1 MSSRSMK
8 YHSLPS
14 LSDLKAYH
22 QGKLSSD
29 ERSWI
34 DSVINRNP
42 LVAEVFKNAETT
54 NAAVVKRVSN
64 SVSNKIAKTYIP
76 NRGFWSKYAG
86 WIGLSSIAII
96 LGSIYFYN
104 FESITPKY
112 VAEQSSLGIEQP
124 GKINEVVLISDEDEL
139 ENHSEIDETNSE
151 HLNKTDSNVRKEDDS
166 NVEPELNLS
175 KINSLDTKDNSGK
188 PTPSQLE
195 SSADEND
202 EKSSESKLKEP
213 DNTRGFES
221 NESNEKT
228 GSVLLAVN
236 SVNILSKLNP
246 DDFNTRTKS
255 SGGNDPLGR
264 GDTKRQS
271 NASYSMNDLPSYP
284 GGDQALINYFKGEL
298 RPIKIPAAADKFDRS
313 VMIELEVNSRGKL
326 KNYEILGNLH
336 PTHQEQ
342 LEKAI
347 EELPQFDKGK
357 GEKVKYSLAISF

>member
-42 LVAEVFKNAETT
+42 LVAEVFKNAEST
-54 NAAVVKRVSN
+54 NSVMVQRVSS

-96 LGSIYFYN
+96 LGSIYFFN
-104 FESITPKY
+104 FESIAPKY
-112 VAEQSSLGIEQP
+112 VAEQSLLGIEQP
-124 GKINEVVLISDEDEL
+124 ENASKITLVSDVNNQESNDSNETVVHDEITDNDEVEQRGL
-139 ENHSEIDETNSE
+139 EKNQEKESNSEDVIKSGLNPKTNSNME
-151 HLNKTDSNVRKEDDS
+151 MPS
-166 NVEPELNLS
+166 
-175 KINSLDTKDNSGK
+175 SLEFDNS
-188 PTPSQLE
+188 T
-195 SSADEND
+195 DNNIN
-202 EKSSESKLKEP
+202 EP
-213 DNTRGFES
+213 DNTRSFQD

-228 GSVLLAVN
+228 GTVLLALN

-246 DDFNTRTKS
+246 DDFNTRKTN
-255 SGGNDPLGR
+255 SGGNNPLGR
-264 GDTKRQS
+264 DETKRKN
-271 NASYSMNDLPSYP
+271 NANYSMQDLPSYP
-284 GGDQALINYFKGEL
+284 GGDQALINYFKGKL
-298 RPIKIPAAADKFDRS
+298 RPIEIPVKADQFDRS

-326 KNYEILGNLH
+326 KKHEIFGNLH

-347 EELPQFDKGK
+347 EELPQFEKGN

>member
-1 MSSRSMK
+1 MSSQSME

-22 QGKLSSD
+22 QGKLSTD

-34 DSVINRNP
+34 DSIINKNP
-42 LVAEVFKNAETT
+42 LVAEVFRNAEAT
-54 NAAVVKRVSN
+54 NSAAVQRVSI
-64 SVSNKIAKTYIP
+64 SVSKKITNTYIP

-86 WIGLSSIAII
+86 WIGLSSIALI
-96 LGSIYFYN
+96 LGSIYFFN
-104 FESITPKY
+104 LENISPKY
-112 VAEQSSLGIEQP
+112 FAEQSKLNVELPQNNSSVSL
-124 GKINEVVLISDEDEL
+124 VSDEDNREHHDSN
-139 ENHSEIDETNSE
+139 EMIDSE
-151 HLNKTDSNVRKEDDS
+151 HLASTGPVRER
-166 NVEPELNLS
+166 
-175 KINSLDTKDNSGK
+175 DNSENTKVNDLNPKKNSGIS
-188 PTPSQLE
+188 TLSSLE
-195 SSADEND
+195 FSEEKKN
-202 EKSSESKLKEP
+202 EKSNKPDLKEP
-213 DNTRGFES
+213 DNTMGFES

-228 GSVLLAVN
+228 GTVLLAVN

-246 DDFNTRTKS
+246 DDFNTRSSS

-264 GDTKRQS
+264 GNTKRQS
-271 NASYSMNDLPSYP
+271 NASYSMSDLPSYP

-313 VMIELEVNSRGKL
+313 VLIELEVNSRGKL
-326 KNYEILGNLH
+326 KDYKIFGNLH

-347 EELPQFDKGK
+347 KELPQFNKGK